1 MMTIHATT
9 KKNNETNLWR
19 QKKKRAKPQ
28 TKAPAQPANISGL
41 LLILEFFEL
50 LSEVWSYGRSE

>member
-1 MMTIHATT
+1 MPLPRKTMKQTF
-9 KKNNETNLWR
+9 EG
-19 QKKKRAKPQ
+19 KKKRAKPQ

-50 LSEVWSYGRSE
+50 LSEV